1 MRVLKFIVNGQKLQ
15 KDSKCDFSGLVS
27 GSSKWLQA
35 EFVFSPEWDVRQKA
49 ASFFSQF
56 QEYPVMLDENNKCM
70 IPDEA
75 VASGPFYVSVTGKEG
90 DSMIPTNMYTV
101 YQERRKC

>member
-1 MRVLKFIVNGQKLQ
+1 MRVLRFIVNGQKLQ
-15 KDSKCDFSGLVS
+15 KDPECDFSGLVA

-49 ASFFSQF
+49 ASFYSQF
-56 QEYPVMLDENNKCM
+56 QEYPVMLDGNNKCM

-75 VASGPFYVSVTGKEG
+75 VAIGTFYVSVTGKDG
-90 DSMIPTNMYTV
+90 NSMIPTNMYAV